1 MRIKVARETSKEEV
15 MMLCAKASI
24 ASVVEALKQ
33 NPNLTP
39 KVRET
44 IQANIKA
51 NSKGL
56 QKKKRKKRQNY

>member
-15 MMLCAKASI
+15 MMLCAKTSI

-44 IQANIKA
+44 IQANI
-51 NSKGL
+51 
-56 QKKKRKKRQNY
+56 